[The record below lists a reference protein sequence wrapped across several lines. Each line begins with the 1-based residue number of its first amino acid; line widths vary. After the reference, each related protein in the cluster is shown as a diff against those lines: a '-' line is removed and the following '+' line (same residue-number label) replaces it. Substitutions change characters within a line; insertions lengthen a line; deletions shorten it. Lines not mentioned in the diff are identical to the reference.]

1 MKVQLRQ
8 RLRREEKTVLRQWV
22 RSSFGKT
29 AGSCGAAAL
38 AGFVLAGARLG
49 TVQLPLAVALTAAL
63 GLGLPAFSAY
73 AGSCVGAVVFYGWSA
88 AMEPM
93 AAGLLTVATACIFGE
108 SSSGKN
114 VWFAPLCAAL
124 YTGLVGFLFYYLIWR
139 PLARKREEG

>member
-1 MKVQLRQ
+1 MLFPDKFLPPAYDTLSNKEEREMGSMKVQLRQ

-49 TVQLPLAVALTAAL
+49 AVQLPLAVALTAAL

-73 AGSCVGAVVFYGWSA
+73 AGSCVGAG
-88 AMEPM
+88 
-93 AAGLLTVATACIFGE
+93 
-108 SSSGKN
+108 
-114 VWFAPLCAAL
+114 
-124 YTGLVGFLFYYLIWR
+124 
-139 PLARKREEG
+139 